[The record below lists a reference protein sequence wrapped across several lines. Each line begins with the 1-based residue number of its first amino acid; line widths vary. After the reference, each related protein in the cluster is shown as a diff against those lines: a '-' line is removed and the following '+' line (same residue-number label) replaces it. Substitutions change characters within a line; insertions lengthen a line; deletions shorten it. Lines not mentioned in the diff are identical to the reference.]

1 MEIKIIKKE
10 NHKNFI
16 DALAQLRITIFKE
29 FPYLYEGDF
38 KYEQDYLQKFID
50 TPDSLICIAFE
61 GEKPIGALTALP
73 LKHEEPSIRQTF
85 EKQGLS
91 IEKTYYFSEILLLPE
106 YRLLGLGYMMY
117 RMAENSVLQK
127 NKYKQLSFA
136 AIEREE
142 NHPQKPEN
150 YTSPYS
156 FFERIGYTQNR
167 ELVCQITWKEIGE
180 TEATPKSLFFWT
192 KEI

>member
-10 NHKNFI
+10 NHKKYI
-16 DALAQLRITIFKE
+16 DAIAHLRITIFKE
-29 FPYLYEGDF
+29 FPYLYEGDL
-38 KYEQDYLQKFID
+38 KYEQDYLKKFID

-61 GEKPIGALTALP
+61 DEKPIGALTALP
-73 LKHEEPSIRQTF
+73 LKNEEPSIRQAF

-91 IEKTYYFSEILLLPE
+91 IEKTYYFSEILILPE

-117 RMAENSVLQK
+117 RLSENLVLQK

-142 NHPQKPEN
+142 NHPKKPEN
-150 YTSPYS
+150 YASPYS
-156 FFERIGYTQNR
+156 FFKRIGYTQNR
-167 ELVCQITWKEIGE
+167 ELVCHIAWKEIGE
-180 TEATPKSLFFWT
+180 TEATPKALIFWT